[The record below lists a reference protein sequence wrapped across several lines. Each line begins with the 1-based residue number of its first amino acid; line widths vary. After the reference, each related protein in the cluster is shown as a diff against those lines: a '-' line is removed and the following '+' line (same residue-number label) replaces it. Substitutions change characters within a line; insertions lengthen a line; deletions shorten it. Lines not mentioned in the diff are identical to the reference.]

1 VNMRQQNA
9 LKILKLLLRCGMVC
23 REELDVVLEMVEA
36 DPDSRETAVEE
47 RDSPALRRQE
57 VDSRL

>member
-1 VNMRQQNA
+1 MNMRQQNA

>member
-1 VNMRQQNA
+1 MQPQNA

>member
-1 VNMRQQNA
+1 MRQQNA